1 MLHAS
6 SLFPARCAPFL
17 LLFSHVG
24 FPQSYR
30 SRSQHFCRRFSTVG
44 RALPLC
50 PLPVTPVSS
59 PVACRATTIFSRTP
73 PPNPRFSS
81 SRLPA
86 FLAGRSRSAPS
97 PARHTSRTRHSCSHH
112 HVCRRFS
119 PVGHALP
126 RCPLPVTPFL
136 ESCFS
141 YAAPRPLPG
150 RPGSVLIVTFAGV
163 SRWSFRARTP
173 VPNTFPVRRLKTCSR
188 PARCRFRTR
197 HLTNTL
203 PGDLAGRLRRPSSP
217 APPGPRPPAGRL
229 APSGYQPRPGR
240 SPLARVP
247 RPGPLPVLYGCG
259 APGDCPD
266 ALAHGDLTS
275 CALI

>member
-73 PPNPRFSS
+73 PPQPTVLIVTFACISRRSVTFRAVPCPSHVPDAPLLFSS
-81 SRLPA
+81 SRLP
-86 FLAGRSRSAPS
+86 
-97 PARHTSRTRHSCSHH
+97 
-112 HVCRRFS
+112 RFS

-163 SRWSFRARTP
+163 SRWPFRARTP

-229 APSGYQPRPGR
+229 APSGSQPRPGR
-240 SPLARVP
+240 PPLARVP
-247 RPGPLPVLYGCG
+247 RPGPFPMLDGCG
-259 APGDCPD
+259 APGDLP
-266 ALAHGDLTS
+266 
-275 CALI
+275 